1 MKLIAEKLG
10 EIHYK
15 EDEVITFPEGLLGF
29 SDKRRYVF
37 VNHREDSPF
46 KWLQCLD
53 DSSLSLVVIDPLL
66 VKPDYRIEI
75 DKEDLVLLRN
85 SDPKEITVWT
95 LVSLP
100 PEAPGQSSTNLL
112 GPLVINHETRLGKQL
127 VLNPNQYDLRYPVF
141 QKAE

>member
-53 DSSLSLVVIDPLL
+53 DSSLSLVVIN
-66 VKPDYRIEI
+66 PDYRIEI

-100 PEAPGQSSTNLL
+100 PEAPEQSSTNLL
-112 GPLVINHETRLGKQL
+112 GPLVINQETRLGKQL